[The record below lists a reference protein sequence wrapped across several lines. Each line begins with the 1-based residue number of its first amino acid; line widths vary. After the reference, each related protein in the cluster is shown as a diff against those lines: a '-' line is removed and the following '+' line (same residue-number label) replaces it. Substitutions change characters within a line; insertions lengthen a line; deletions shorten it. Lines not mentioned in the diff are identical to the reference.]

1 MKTII
6 AGTDFTPSSVN
17 ACKYAALLAEKLHC
31 KLVIFNLFVAP
42 VLHSNSGL
50 YGISYAAV
58 KKTSERSTETLVQ
71 ELSSLFPS
79 LKISPFSS
87 GGSFEE
93 ELETFTSRHRI
104 EAVVM
109 GLEAKTRISKF
120 IWGSH
125 GVNVI
130 GKINAPVVIVPEK
143 YRDHRLENMLL
154 AVENVDKL
162 KTASFKEVEKF
173 MKTSQ
178 THLNLLHVRTPDEV
192 IAPGKITFLK
202 VNKVKQE
209 VAQQKARTIE
219 NGIKWYCRDQ
229 EIDLVAVISRRHSV
243 FYNLFNESVT
253 KRVAFSAKVPV
264 MAIHE

>member
-17 ACKYAALLAEKLHC
+17 ACRYAALLAQKLNC
-31 KLVIFNLFVAP
+31 KLVIFNLFQAP

-50 YGISYAAV
+50 YGISYSSV
-58 KKTSERSTETLVQ
+58 KKTSEQSTEKLVQ
-71 ELSSLFPS
+71 ELSGLFPS
-79 LKISPFSS
+79 LKISPFST
-87 GGSFEE
+87 GGSFEY
-93 ELETFTSRHRI
+93 ELEIFTSRHRI

-125 GVNVI
+125 GVNII
-130 GKINAPVVIVPEK
+130 GKINAPVIIVPEK
-143 YRDHRLENMLL
+143 YRDHRLETILL

-162 KTASFKEVEKF
+162 STPSFKEVEKF
-173 MKTSQ
+173 MKVSQ
-178 THLNLLHVRTPDEV
+178 TNLKLLHVRTPEEV
-192 IAPGKITFLK
+192 IGLGKTTFLK
-202 VNKVKQE
+202 VNKTKQE

-219 NGIKWYCRDQ
+219 DGIKWYCRDQ
-229 EIDLVAVISRRHSV
+229 EVDLVAIISRKHSV